1 MLTMPAVMNE
11 PQSAEELIEQQKNI
25 ALVSNIARFL
35 GRKNPRKL
43 VYTWEQ
49 DGLAVVVN
57 DDERYTIAMY
67 RGVLVCTDLIPPST
81 FVIGPW
87 WNIVLSLREKIRQHQ
102 QAAELRLA
110 RECVFG
116 PIVEA

>member
-35 GRKNPRKL
+35 GRRSPRRL

-49 DGLAVVVN
+49 DGLAIVVN

-67 RGVLVCTDLIPPST
+67 RGEVVCSNNIPPST

-87 WNIVLSLREKIRQHQ
+87 WNIVLSLRERVRQFQ
-102 QAAELRLA
+102 KTAELKLA
-110 RECVFG
+110 REAMIG
-116 PIVEA
+116 PLVEV

>member
-35 GRKNPRKL
+35 GRRSPRKL

-49 DGLAVVVN
+49 DGLAIVVN
-57 DDERYTIAMY
+57 DDDRYTIAMY
-67 RGVLVCTDLIPPST
+67 RGEVVCSNLIPPDT

-87 WNIVLSLREKIRQHQ
+87 WNIVLSLREQIRKGQK
-102 QAAELRLA
+102 AAELNLA
-110 RECVFG
+110 RQAMIG
-116 PIVEA
+116 PLVEV